1 MIIPRRR
8 LFSFLALML
17 VLTVTGRA
25 DETTK
30 PDRVFLWE
38 VKSGTTTVY
47 LLGSV
52 HAVNRD
58 LYPLDDRIT
67 KAFAESDALVVEAN
81 IAGPEALAAGVTL
94 MSKAMYPANDSLE
107 QHVSKDVVDL
117 AVKRMTKL
125 GLPLDPSRFKPWFLS
140 ITITMAELAKA
151 GILAQH
157 GIDLHFL
164 QKAAGKKDI
173 LELESIDFQANLLDS
188 FNDTEQELFLKQ
200 TLHDA
205 DKIGP
210 QTKDIIA
217 AWKKGDTGTVEK
229 ILTEAVRDMPEIK
242 PVQKRLIDDRNIAMA
257 EKVEGY
263 LATDKKYFVV
273 VGAAHLVGETGLV
286 NLLGKKFKV
295 TQK

>member
-1 MIIPRRR
+1 MMIPHIRR
-8 LFSFLALML
+8 LSIL
-17 VLTVTGRA
+17 VLTLVLTGTGRA
-25 DETTK
+25 DETVK
-30 PDRVFLWE
+30 PDRLFLWE
-38 VKSGTTTVY
+38 VKSDTSTVY
-47 LLGSV
+47 LLGSI

-58 LYPLDDRIT
+58 LYPLDERIT

-81 IAGPEALAAGVTL
+81 VAGPEAIAAAVTM
-94 MSKAMYPANDSLE
+94 MSKAMYPADDSLE
-107 QHVSKDVVDL
+107 KHVSKEVLNETVN
-117 AVKRMTKL
+117 RMTKL
-125 GLPLDPSRFKPWFLS
+125 GLPLDPNRFKPWFLS

-164 QKAAGKKDI
+164 QKAAGKKEI

-200 TLHDA
+200 TLHEVE
-205 DKIGP
+205 KIGP

-217 AWKKGDTGTVEK
+217 AWKKGDTGAVDK
-229 ILTEAVRDMPEIK
+229 LLTEAVREMPEIK
-242 PVQKRLIDDRNIAMA
+242 PVHKRVIDDRNIAMA

-263 LATDKKYFVV
+263 LATDKTYFVV

-295 TQK
+295 VQK